1 MHSLWTGAISFG
13 LVNIPVKMYTASK
26 DKEISFTMLH
36 KKDLSEIR
44 YARICKTE
52 GKEVPWNE
60 IVKGYEIEN
69 GNFVVF
75 DDKDFEKI
83 NLKKSKTIEIL
94 HFVDEEEID
103 AIYYVKP
110 YFLEPAKN
118 GEKAYELLRD
128 ALKKSKKMGLAK
140 YIIRTREHV
149 GVIKF
154 HENMIILNELRYES
168 ELLNNENLKI
178 PPQQKANPKEMEMAL
193 QLIDQL
199 TSPFTPSK
207 YKDTYTEEVKQ
218 AIKQKAKGK
227 PVHPKTQ
234 EAPVSKVHDIM
245 SLLKA
250 SLETKPAKKSAKK
263 TA

>member
-1 MHSLWTGAISFG
+1 
-13 LVNIPVKMYTASK
+13 MYTASK
-26 DKEISFTMLH
+26 DKEISFTLLH

-44 YARICKTE
+44 YARICKSE
-52 GKEVPWNE
+52 GKEVPWDE
-60 IVKGYEIEN
+60 IVKGYEVDN
-69 GNFVVF
+69 GDFVVF

-83 NLKKSKTIEIL
+83 NLKKSKTIEIIQ
-94 HFVDEEEID
+94 FVDQEDID
-103 AIYYVKP
+103 PIYYVKP
-110 YFLEPAKN
+110 YFLEPDKN
-118 GEKAYELLRD
+118 GDKAYGLLRD
-128 ALKKSKKMGLAK
+128 ALKKSGKMGLAK
-140 YIIRTREHV
+140 YIIRNREHL

-154 HENMIILNELRYES
+154 HEDMIILNELRYES
-168 ELLNNENLKI
+168 ELLTTKNLEIPSVQKI
-178 PPQQKANPKEMEMAL
+178 NSKEMDMAV

-199 TSPFTPSK
+199 TAPFTPSK

-234 EAPVSKVHDIM
+234 PAPSSKVTDIM

-250 SLETKPAKKSAKK
+250 SLETKSAKKSAKK

>member
-1 MHSLWTGAISFG
+1 
-13 LVNIPVKMYTASK
+13 MYTASK
-26 DKEISFTMLH
+26 DKEISFTLLH

-44 YARICKTE
+44 YARICKSE

-60 IVKGYEIEN
+60 IVKGYEVDN
-69 GNFVVF
+69 GDFVVF

-83 NLKKSKTIEIL
+83 NLKKSKTIEIM
-94 HFVDEEEID
+94 HFVEQDDID
-103 AIYYVKP
+103 PIYYVKP
-110 YFLEPAKN
+110 YFLEPDKN
-118 GEKAYELLRD
+118 GDKAYSLLRD

-140 YIIRTREHV
+140 YIIRNREHL
-149 GVIKF
+149 GVVKF
-154 HENMIILNELRYES
+154 HDDMIILNELRYES
-168 ELLNNENLKI
+168 ELLTAKNLEI
-178 PPQQKANPKEMEMAL
+178 PPMQKTNPKEMDMAL

-199 TSPFTPSK
+199 TTPFTPSK

-227 PVHPKTQ
+227 PVHPKT
-234 EAPVSKVHDIM
+234 EAAPTSKVHDIM

-250 SLETKPAKKSAKK
+250 SLDTKPAKKSAKK